1 MSIHS
6 LGKNPFKINIRYRR
20 IRWMTWIVAMMVL
33 LGQSACNEP
42 RDPDSYTGSSTYA
55 RVSVRLDSQS
65 SSRTI
70 QTQQKFLSVTEAI
83 TPTSAAMIIA
93 VPDGIPFSEDYNSI
107 AGYYDKQML
116 DLSTSTVTL
125 SLPLNV
131 PIQLFEY
138 TFAQPFSLSSLS
150 SANQLVISRA
160 ILGPFTLTGSTSS
173 VNLTATLEFVVGPA
187 FELAWQSGSY
197 NFEFDEYN
205 GSAYFTYEYINWQTM
220 DSTSY
225 LFNETSRVFEV
236 GTSPKPVYEL
246 ESNAWVATSGHAL
259 TSTFDHVDHEN
270 QTIYYTNPDFSTK
283 LVGMIDLS
291 FSGFDDKMDEGGDD
305 EQGFMA
311 ASDFTPG
318 ALGYVF
324 EIAGQPDAEYRLD
337 QIAESKDCSNTQF
350 TTLEDFINTHSS
362 GGPEFTCKEGGD
374 GPCLRFDG
382 FGGGITGDI
391 YEVLRDMDHNI
402 VSEAIAGSW
411 EIQTIESKELLFFY
425 PNDTS
430 YLHNGIYSSFW
441 SVEDVISNKVW
452 EGHYDTSGGTSG
464 DMYFATFNAIALEDY
479 RRFLVAAPADTFLAH
494 TDDSCN
500 SGNWGEV
507 NWGEFNWAP

>member
-1 MSIHS
+1 MSIHFMR
-6 LGKNPFKINIRYRR
+6 KYPHKIGIRYRHIQR
-20 IRWMTWIVAMMVL
+20 MTWIVAVVVL
-33 LGQSACNEP
+33 LGQSSCNEP

-70 QTQQKFLSVTEAI
+70 QPQQKFLSVTETI
-83 TPTSAAMIIA
+83 TPTSAALIIA
-93 VPDGIPFSEDYNSI
+93 VPDGTPFSEDYNSI
-107 AGYYDKQML
+107 AGYYDKQLL

-125 SLPLNV
+125 SLPLNT

-138 TFAQPFSLSSLS
+138 TFAQPFSLNSLS

-173 VNLTATLEFVVGPA
+173 VNLMATLEYVVGPA

-197 NFEFDEYN
+197 SFEMDEYL
-205 GSAYFTYEYINWQTM
+205 GVAYFSYEYMDWQTLS
-220 DSTSY
+220 STSY

-236 GTSPKPVYEL
+236 GTSPKPMYEL
-246 ESNAWVATSGHAL
+246 ENNAWVATSGHAPD
-259 TSTFDHVDHEN
+259 STFDWVDHAN
-270 QTIYYTNPDFSTK
+270 QTIYYTNPDFSAK

-291 FSGFDDKMDEGGDD
+291 FSGFDGKMDGGGDD
-305 EQGFMA
+305 EQGFMTS
-311 ASDFTPG
+311 SDFTPG

-324 EIAGQPDAEYRLD
+324 EIIGQPDAEYRLD
-337 QIAESKDCSNTQF
+337 QIAESKDCSNAQF
-350 TTLEDFINTHSS
+350 TTLEDFINYHSS
-362 GGPEFTCKEGGD
+362 GGPEFACKDGGD

-391 YEVLRDMDHNI
+391 FEVIRDTNHNI
-402 VSEAIAGSW
+402 ISEPLAGTW
-411 EIQTIESKELLFFY
+411 EIQTIESQELLFFY

-430 YLHNGIYSSFW
+430 FFYDGIYSSFW
-441 SVEDVISNKVW
+441 SVTSGQVW

-479 RRFLVAAPADTFLAH
+479 RRFLVAAPADTFVAH
-494 TDDSCN
+494 SDDSCN